1 MSEFALKTALSA
13 YLAREQERIEKIA
26 REYGLDFFPVIFE
39 MLSYDQ
45 MNEIAAYGGFPN
57 RYPHWRYGM
66 EYERLSKSYEYGLS
80 KIYEMVINNNPSYAY
95 LLEGNSFTD
104 QKLVMCHVFGHV
116 DFFKN
121 NFAFRPTDL
130 DASGDV
136 VDATRHLA
144 GPYDPNRKWMDKMA
158 NHATAVRRVVDRF
171 GIARVEE
178 FIDVCLSLENLI
190 DAYSRFVV
198 RERTEHREDEPS
210 EIEVPRLRAKDYME
224 DFINP
229 EEFLEEQKK
238 KIEADREKLKKH
250 PPEPVQDVLA
260 FLLEN
265 APLEKWERLI
275 LSIIRE
281 EGYYFVP
288 QMQTKVLNEG
298 WACVAPDSLVY
309 TERGLVPMER
319 VVAGDATMVF
329 DGGERLQKIYD
340 RNIIRNHP
348 TITLRT
354 RRGLELTGS
363 NNHRLLLAD
372 GQTWKR
378 LDELGIGDRV
388 AISGAHG
395 FGPEREVAIDWQPAS
410 RVNLDDVADE
420 VGVSVWTVLRHRA
433 GRTTRH
439 GEAIAAAL
447 ECYDTPQN
455 LARSHRR
462 RRPVRIPEKVDAKL
476 GAFLGYLVGDGHVSR
491 VKRHLGLT
499 TGDEAQAVE
508 FASLSSELFGVL
520 PSMKWDDG
528 RWRVLVHSEPVSDF
542 LTEFVGLT
550 TGPSARV
557 KRIPDVIL
565 RSPERIV
572 RAFLSAYFDSDA
584 YAGSQG
590 VILSSASRDLVSQT
604 QLLLLNFGVLS
615 RVRAQADGTFH
626 LHITG
631 ASAERFHERVGFTL
645 DRKTRA
651 LEAYLADHK
660 WFLKEDWSD
669 EVVALEPGV
678 SDVYDISVTETH
690 RYVAQGFVN
699 HNSFWHSRLMT
710 QRVADPSDIIDYA
723 ENNAGVMATSG
734 GRLNPYK
741 LGVELFRHIEER
753 WNKGQFGREWDE
765 CDDLDQKRSWD
776 LRLGLGTK
784 KIFEVRALYTDV
796 TFIDEF
802 LTPEFC
808 IENKLFSFDWSNRNE
823 RYEIASREFK
833 AVKEKLLHSL
843 TNFGNPYIYVVDA
856 NFENKGELLLQHDH
870 RGVDLR
876 ADYAKETLQALVR
889 VWKRPVVL
897 ATFLD
902 NKPALLRFDGKEH
915 TVKNDATP

>member
-1 MSEFALKTALSA
+1 VMATCSA
-13 YLAREQERIEKIA
+13 TSTSSRTT
-26 REYGLDFFPVIFE
+26 
-39 MLSYDQ
+39 S
-45 MNEIAAYGGFPN
+45 
-57 RYPHWRYGM
+57 
-66 EYERLSKSYEYGLS
+66 
-80 KIYEMVINNNPSYAY
+80 
-95 LLEGNSFTD
+95 
-104 QKLVMCHVFGHV
+104 
-116 DFFKN
+116 
-121 NFAFRPTDL
+121 AFRPTDL

-198 RERTEHREDEPS
+198 RERSERREDEPS

-288 QMQTKVLNEG
+288 QMQTKVMNEG
-298 WACVAPDSLVY
+298 WA
-309 TERGLVPMER
+309 
-319 VVAGDATMVF
+319 
-329 DGGERLQKIYD
+329 
-340 RNIIRNHP
+340 
-348 TITLRT
+348 
-354 RRGLELTGS
+354 
-363 NNHRLLLAD
+363 
-372 GQTWKR
+372 
-378 LDELGIGDRV
+378 
-388 AISGAHG
+388 
-395 FGPEREVAIDWQPAS
+395 
-410 RVNLDDVADE
+410 
-420 VGVSVWTVLRHRA
+420 
-433 GRTTRH
+433 
-439 GEAIAAAL
+439 
-447 ECYDTPQN
+447 
-455 LARSHRR
+455 
-462 RRPVRIPEKVDAKL
+462 
-476 GAFLGYLVGDGHVSR
+476 
-491 VKRHLGLT
+491 
-499 TGDEAQAVE
+499 
-508 FASLSSELFGVL
+508 
-520 PSMKWDDG
+520 
-528 RWRVLVHSEPVSDF
+528 
-542 LTEFVGLT
+542 
-550 TGPSARV
+550 
-557 KRIPDVIL
+557 
-565 RSPERIV
+565 
-572 RAFLSAYFDSDA
+572 
-584 YAGSQG
+584 
-590 VILSSASRDLVSQT
+590 
-604 QLLLLNFGVLS
+604 
-615 RVRAQADGTFH
+615 
-626 LHITG
+626 
-631 ASAERFHERVGFTL
+631 
-645 DRKTRA
+645 
-651 LEAYLADHK
+651 
-660 WFLKEDWSD
+660 
-669 EVVALEPGV
+669 
-678 SDVYDISVTETH
+678 
-690 RYVAQGFVN
+690 
-699 HNSFWHSRLMT
+699 SFWHSRLMT

-833 AVKEKLLHSL
+833 SVKEKLLHSL